1 MFIVI
6 ARIRAIVTIAILWAV
21 AWLPLALL
29 FSWLDLSSV
38 SPSAIEF
45 LRRVVFYCKWGGI
58 IGAAFALFLAL
69 AGSGQKGEPLTMART
84 LVVGT
89 LAGLVPPAL
98 WLVTGAVRDRYF
110 GYDWTILL
118 LLAATGIMG
127 AVCAWGTLL
136 LSRRGPHHP
145 SAAA

>member
-1 MFIVI
+1 VFSVI
-6 ARIRAIVTIAILWAV
+6 SRIRAIVIIAILWAV

-29 FSWLDLSSV
+29 FSWLDLSSA

-45 LRRVVFYCKWGGI
+45 LRRVLFYCMWGGI
-58 IGAAFALFLAL
+58 MGAAFALLLAF
-69 AGSGQKGEPLTMART
+69 AGSGQQGETLTMPRT
-84 LVVGT
+84 IVVGT
-89 LAGLVPPAL
+89 LAGMVPPAL
-98 WLVTGAVRDRYF
+98 WLGTSAVRDQYF

-127 AVCAWGTLL
+127 AVCACGTLL
-136 LSRRGPHHP
+136 LSRRGSHHP